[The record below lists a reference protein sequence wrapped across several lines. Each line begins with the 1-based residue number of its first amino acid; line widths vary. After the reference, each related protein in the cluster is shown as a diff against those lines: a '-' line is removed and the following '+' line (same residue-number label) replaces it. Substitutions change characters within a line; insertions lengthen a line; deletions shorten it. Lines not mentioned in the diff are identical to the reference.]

1 MQFFKRIEYQDSNS
15 AAQALKEAITKN
27 KAIHLA
33 NFTFDVEPHQFYE
46 KISDEIGIVHNAD
59 EDKETGALTGERW
72 IDITFDPEV
81 QNRYRSSKTK
91 QPLHTDDSYIPLA
104 GTITFFYCASKADI
118 GGATTFI
125 DADLLVECL
134 EMDEEFDL
142 LNDLQHILIKH
153 EKGGSHKTLP
163 VLRKDETG
171 WLLNWNWHCV
181 SEDNTQEAKNLAQR
195 FHDFLETRVHNAG
208 IVSPVILKP
217 GEAVFFHDE
226 RVLHGRY
233 AFFTKQK
240 GGRKLI
246 KGTITLPESELS
258 HS

>member
-1 MQFFKRIEYQDSNS
+1 MEFFKRIEYQN
-15 AAQALKEAITKN
+15 AEAGTQALKEAITQY
-27 KAIHLA
+27 KAIHMA

-46 KISDEIGIVHNAD
+46 RISDEIGIVHNAD

-104 GTITFFYCASKADI
+104 GTITFFYCASQANI

-125 DADLLVECL
+125 DADLLLQCL

-142 LNDLQHILIKH
+142 INDLQQIEVKH
-153 EKGGSHKTLP
+153 EKGGSFKSLP
-163 VLRKDETG
+163 ILRKDASG

-181 SEDNTQEAKNLAQR
+181 AEDNTPEAKDLAQR
-195 FHDFLETRVHNAG
+195 FHNFLETRVHNAG
-208 IVSPVILKP
+208 IVTPVILKK

-226 RVLHGRY
+226 RILHGRY
-233 AFFTKQK
+233 AFFTKEK

-246 KGTITLPESELS
+246 KGTITLPEPNLA
-258 HS
+258 